1 MTKGA
6 LQGQSIT
13 YNDYFNESSD
23 EGSYIES
30 SEDEDSVD
38 SDFVTEESA
47 DDDDDDAEEE
57 VRESERADKRKAKK
71 GAYMDPAK
79 RLKSGAKAAADS
91 DSDSDSKQPSGKGG
105 AASGGRRRAPTES
118 TPTDRKSLRGSTAQ
132 RSASSKKAAEEEER
146 KRALMPKTRPQQE
159 ERRLTQEELLEEAKL
174 TAAENAK
181 DLERLVRIEEEMSR
195 VDWARAPI
203 TGPRV
208 IFVSTKATNVITFS
222 DPDMSVLAEWE
233 DAQAPIAVKKA
244 VCAITGQPAKY
255 RDPLTGHAYATAA
268 AFKKIREKAS

>member
-91 DSDSDSKQPSGKGG
+91 DSDSDSKPSGKGA

-208 IFVSTKATNVITFS
+208 IFLSTKATNVITFS
-222 DPDMSVLAEWE
+222 DPDLSVLAEWE
-233 DAQAPIAVKKA
+233 DAQAPLAAKKA